1 MTRNMRTVSAK
12 AGTVI
17 HVETPNGI
25 VNVYCGLH
33 DRLGRDVDTVEVI
46 PDNYPGERPV
56 RISGG
61 RYARLIRL
69 KHPRRANA

>member
-1 MTRNMRTVSAK
+1 MARNMKTVSAK

-25 VNVYCGLH
+25 VNIFTGLH
-33 DRLGRDVDTVEVI
+33 DKFGRDVDTVEVI

-61 RYARLIRL
+61 RYTRLIRL
-69 KHPRRANA
+69 KRPRRRN